1 MTRAREHLKFVV
13 VGSVDHGKS
22 TLIGRFLYDTGSLPE
37 AQLDIIRKVS
47 SGGDEGVEFAFV
59 LDHLEEERANRITI
73 DTAQTFFSSEKRDYV
88 IIDAPGHKEFLKN
101 MITGASQA
109 SAALL
114 LLDVHEGLQ
123 AQTRR
128 HAYML
133 SLLGVRQLIV
143 VLNKMDLAGYSKEV
157 FEDKAAQMRDLL
169 AKVTLDHLAVI
180 PAAALE
186 GDNIVN
192 RSDRMDWYEGPTV
205 IESLDLLKPTIT
217 DESLPLRLGVQDVY
231 EIEGRRV
238 AVGKVS
244 AGHLS
249 VGDPVNVSPS
259 GAIADVAGLEKFEGP
274 IDLAVAGESIGFT
287 IGDSVELRRGMTLST
302 PADSPKQTETLTASV
317 FWMSPE
323 PLKRGQTFAVRL
335 GTQEVACCVTRIS
348 NRMDSG
354 SLEIISE
361 QADELADTEVAELTL
376 SSDTPVSYDSFA
388 RIPEM
393 GRLVL
398 MRGSNIVA
406 GGIIA

>member
-1 MTRAREHLKFVV
+1 
-13 VGSVDHGKS
+13 
-22 TLIGRFLYDTGSLPE
+22 
-37 AQLDIIRKVS
+37 
-47 SGGDEGVEFAFV
+47 
-59 LDHLEEERANRITI
+59 
-73 DTAQTFFSSEKRDYV
+73 
-88 IIDAPGHKEFLKN
+88 
-101 MITGASQA
+101 
-109 SAALL
+109 
-114 LLDVHEGLQ
+114 
-123 AQTRR
+123 
-128 HAYML
+128 
-133 SLLGVRQLIV
+133 
-143 VLNKMDLAGYSKEV
+143 
-157 FEDKAAQMRDLL
+157 
-169 AKVTLDHLAVI
+169 
-180 PAAALE
+180 
-186 GDNIVN
+186 
-192 RSDRMDWYEGPTV
+192 
-205 IESLDLLKPTIT
+205 LKPTIT